1 MQLSRQ
7 DLSTICQRVNDGTL
21 TVGQARIMIDRGE
34 VARFQTT
41 ADGDDLHGLHVE
53 SEATAAELAPAP
65 TPPRSEPSE
74 SSAKA
79 AGGAKRSKQPGLGMG
94 CCAAPAPRARRKP
107 AGGKAGQAKAG
118 RTRPELKDQ
127 AVH

>member
-1 MQLSRQ
+1 MNPRHKEAAWKLSRVLRAIVHE
-7 DLSTICQRVNDGTL
+7 DLEAQR
-21 TVGQARIMIDRGE
+21 GQHEARIKE
-34 VARFQTT
+34 LESAVLLS
-41 ADGDDLHGLHVE
+41 DGSIHGLHVE

-107 AGGKAGQAKAG
+107 AGGKAGQAK
-118 RTRPELKDQ
+118 PELKDQ